1 MRAVLHAPIAAHPVV
16 GATRLEDGMD
26 KKAKGAW
33 EGLRRDIHD
42 DLFRAAFPDSLDAAW
57 VEAEAALPKGCHLVL
72 RGRSAG
78 PRRSSDE
85 IPTIGYRAAA
95 FCGSRDIGP
104 FADWWDTPV
113 AALRALI
120 VKLRDHGKTVIP
132 TTEDIT
138 PDESRGERLM
148 VGDELLPPGT
158 VGRRPR

>member
-1 MRAVLHAPIAAHPVV
+1 MSLLTELQRLRLDAHEFYGEQLIDRVIGLAA
-16 GATRLEDGMD
+16 
-26 KKAKGAW
+26 
-33 EGLRRDIHD
+33 
-42 DLFRAAFPDSLDAAW
+42 DSLDAAW